1 MSTSTFSQSPTQCK
15 NDDDSRWML
24 NDQSNTPCQV
34 LSTSL
39 HQFYP
44 SYNLTWLDLSFTC
57 PIVSSSA
64 AEPNRTLLSEFCC
77 SSVAFSLYS
86 ACWACQWDQ
95 PVAGYVRTTWAS
107 FSADCPT
114 TNSSSSGDGSSSTS
128 VGPSSSFP
136 ADFPVETVTIS
147 TTPDIQSTVIA
158 VSSSTRRWTRGR
170 RETTEGEEVERK
182 TLGALT
188 PRVQSLLDN
197 AGVHLPSWVYIP
209 PVQSNAVWDEVAAKN
224 NATAVAAANAA
235 GHHTKLSSGAIAG
248 IVLGSLLAFVVFLV
262 ACVMLFCQRRRR
274 KRDHSRRERWRGWWW
289 SRSSSP
295 DQHGAAMTTTAV
307 GSGHQQQQQHQQ
319 QHQQHQ
325 QQQILY
331 SPRQQQPQ
339 QQQQS
344 HYSQQQTQTTQQQ
357 QQHVHPPNAR

>member
-1 MSTSTFSQSPTQCK
+1 
-15 NDDDSRWML
+15 
-24 NDQSNTPCQV
+24 QV

-57 PIVSSSA
+57 PIVSSNA

-107 FSADCPT
+107 FSADCPAGGGD
-114 TNSSSSGDGSSSTS
+114 NSSSSLTS
-128 VGPSSSFP
+128 LGPSSSSVP
-136 ADFPVETVTIS
+136 ADFPVETGTIS
-147 TTPDIQSTVIA
+147 TTPDVQSTVIA
-158 VSSSTRRWTRGR
+158 VISSSTRRWTRGR
-170 RETTEGEEVERK
+170 RETTEEEEVERK

-188 PRVQSLLDN
+188 PRVQSLLDK

-235 GHHTKLSSGAIAG
+235 GHHSKLSSGAIAG

-307 GSGHQQQQQHQQ
+307 GQHQHQQ
-319 QHQQHQ
+319 QHQQQ
-325 QQQILY
+325 QQQQQQNLY
-331 SPRQQQPQ
+331 SPRQQQ

-357 QQHVHPPNAR
+357 QQQQQHVHPPNAR